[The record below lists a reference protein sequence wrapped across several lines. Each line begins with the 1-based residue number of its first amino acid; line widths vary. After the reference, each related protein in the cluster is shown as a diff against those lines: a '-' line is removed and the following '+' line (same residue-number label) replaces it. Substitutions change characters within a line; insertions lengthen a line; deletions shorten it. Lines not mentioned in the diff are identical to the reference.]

1 MYNALNHI
9 ADMMFF
15 NFAEGGQMDLF
26 RDVIEILSCIGF
38 LVMGILSLPKIFESG
53 DKVGP
58 CQHLKKEE
66 QNGQTE
72 FDQL

>member
-1 MYNALNHI
+1 
-9 ADMMFF
+9 
-15 NFAEGGQMDLF
+15 MDLF